1 MVFSGEDQRSIHRPQ
16 QCLPAQGFAI
26 DRAHREKAPLAGRAP
41 LDLMVIEAH
50 ASGGANRIG
59 FAYWF
64 AGRDRETAS
73 HWRRLAWMASDRLL
87 HNRASRW
94 AYVSI
99 TAMHPFDQPAA
110 RQELFDFLRDLY
122 PAIRLL

>member
-1 MVFSGEDQRSIHRPQ
+1 MHLIVNCDS
-16 QCLPAQGFAI
+16 
-26 DRAHREKAPLAGRAP
+26 
-41 LDLMVIEAH
+41 
-50 ASGGANRIG
+50 RIG

-73 HWRRLAWMASDRLL
+73 HWRRVAWMASDRLL

-99 TAMHPFDQPAA
+99 SAMHPFDEPAA
-110 RQELFDFLRDLY
+110 RQELLAFVRDLY
-122 PAIRLL
+122 PAIHLTPSDVRR